1 MDPNLNNI
9 ITIVLI
15 SFEFFVFPALQCS
28 SESLR
33 LLIFLEKP
41 SSSEACVYS
50 AVLQSPGWL
59 SISISITLDIFSQSM
74 VVVRAIYIFN
84 HLSPWVAPCVY
95 LCFSVS
101 LCLCFGFSLCFCFS
115 LSLCLCFSLSLCFS
129 VCLCLSISFSLTFDI
144 FSQSKVV
151 VRAIYIFNHLSPR
164 VAHCVC
170 LCFGLSLCFSLSLC
184 LCVCFSLSLSLCFSV
199 CLCLSMS
206 FSLTFVVGT
215 VPMFSLILGWL
226 GSHKSYKGRQG
237 ENCEQLHVVSCL

>member
-50 AVLQSPGWL
+50 VVLQSPSWL
-59 SISISITLDIFSQSM
+59 SISISITLDIFSQSK

-84 HLSPWVAPCVY
+84 HPSPWVALCVC
-95 LCFSVS
+95 LCFSV
-101 LCLCFGFSLCFCFS
+101 S
-115 LSLCLCFSLSLCFS
+115 LSLCLCFSLSLSLSLCLCFS

-164 VAHCVC
+164 VALCVC
-170 LCFGLSLCFSLSLC
+170 LCFS
-184 LCVCFSLSLSLCFSV
+184 
-199 CLCLSMS
+199 
-206 FSLTFVVGT
+206 
-215 VPMFSLILGWL
+215 
-226 GSHKSYKGRQG
+226 
-237 ENCEQLHVVSCL
+237 